1 MIFITFTADLHD
13 DPVQYTVTFAP
24 GVTRVLLDAQII
36 DQIISENK
44 YYQLIINHSL
54 LPDDVT
60 TYYPDKASLIAF
72 DNCKCLYCHMC
83 IKLHFLDAHGL
94 PVLNIC

>member
-1 MIFITFTADLHD
+1 MFITFTADLHD
-13 DPVQYTVTFAP
+13 DPGQYTVTLTP
-24 GVTRVLLDAQII
+24 GVTRVLLDTQII
-36 DQIISENK
+36 YQIISENK

-72 DNCKCLYCHMC
+72 DNCKCLYCHMF
-83 IKLHFLDAHGL
+83 IKLHSLGV
-94 PVLNIC
+94 P